1 MKRKLEE
8 VESSN
13 DDNSSTDA
21 SDSETLCSSTSSDTD
36 NDSSSSFNSHDCETD
51 SSHESEESE
60 VEEEHPEKKFRSP
73 YDNFCIY
80 KIVSKSE
87 NDDNIYIGS
96 TIDFERRK
104 EQHRKSVDNKNGIQ
118 YYTLLYR
125 YIRNNGGWD
134 NFVMEKIIECSVC
147 DKRSGFILET
157 EYIINYKATLNTVY
171 PITDFEER
179 MNLI

>member
-1 MKRKLEE
+1 MKRKIEE
-8 VESSN
+8 ELSSSSES
-13 DDNSSTDA
+13 
-21 SDSETLCSSTSSDTD
+21 D
-36 NDSSSSFNSHDCETD
+36 NDSTSTYEPSLIETNSEEEE
-51 SSHESEESE
+51 SEHESEESE
-60 VEEEHPEKKFRSP
+60 IEDEHPLKKIRSP

-80 KIVSKSE
+80 KIISKNE
-87 NDDNIYIGS
+87 NDNNIYIGS

-104 EQHRKSVDNKNGIQ
+104 EQHRKAVDNKNGIQ
-118 YYTLLYR
+118 FYTLLYR

-134 NFVMEKIIECSVC
+134 NFIMEKIIECSVS

>member
-8 VESSN
+8 VELSS
-13 DDNSSTDA
+13 SSE
-21 SDSETLCSSTSSDTD
+21 SD
-36 NDSSSSFNSHDCETD
+36 NDSTSTFEPSVIETD
-51 SSHESEESE
+51 SEEESEHESEESE
-60 VEEEHPEKKFRSP
+60 IEEEHPDMKNRSP

-80 KIVSKSE
+80 KIVSKDE
-87 NDDNIYIGS
+87 NDNNIYIGS
-96 TIDFERRK
+96 TINFERRK

-118 YYTLLYR
+118 FYTLLYR

-134 NFVMEKIIECSVC
+134 NFVMEKIIECSVS

-171 PITDFEER
+171 PITDFEDR

>member
-1 MKRKLEE
+1 MKRKIEE
-8 VESSN
+8 VEL
-13 DDNSSTDA
+13 
-21 SDSETLCSSTSSDTD
+21 SDSSESD
-36 NDSSSSFNSHDCETD
+36 NDSTSTYEPSLIETNSE
-51 SSHESEESE
+51 HESEESE
-60 VEEEHPEKKFRSP
+60 YEEEHPEKKFRSP

-80 KIVSKSE
+80 KIVSKDE
-87 NDDNIYIGS
+87 NDNNIYIGS

-118 YYTLLYR
+118 FYTLLYR

-134 NFVMEKIIECSVC
+134 NFVMEKIIECSVS

-157 EYIINYKATLNTVY
+157 EYIINYKATLNTVF
-171 PITDFEER
+171 PITDFEDR